1 MIFEQKQDKMG
12 ENCKLSDF
20 HVALREKKVN
30 NHCYVADKFT
40 LSIYHHQKF
49 EKKKAKQY
57 IRVL

>member
-20 HVALREKKVN
+20 HVAIREKKAN
-30 NHCYVADKFT
+30 NHCYVPDKFT

-49 EKKKAKQY
+49 EKKKPNG
-57 IRVL
+57 I